1 MEAKR
6 EELNSHMEAVHKYGP
21 YHCDKCGVMA
31 AKKEDLWRHLV
42 AVHRD
47 RDYQC
52 DKCDYSSE

>member
-1 MEAKR
+1 MEA
-6 EELNSHMEAVHKYGP
+6 AHKDGP

-31 AKKEDLWRHLV
+31 AKKEELWRHLV